1 MLKKLPAVLGGVEE
15 FHDFIPV
22 GQLYFP
28 SFNDYQN
35 KMEGIFSRS
44 YYTNHGPLVKQLE
57 DSLADYLKVKNVI
70 CTTNGTTATMIGIEA
85 LELTGSIILPSFTFA
100 ATPLSI
106 KRCKKEIIFCDT
118 ASDSCHIDVQ
128 ELSKVYSP
136 SVSAVLGVNLWG
148 GAAPIQQISEWAKE
162 KSLKVLWDSCQGMGT
177 FYGENPLGR
186 NGDLEVFS
194 MHATKILSCTEGGC
208 IATNDNDLAEK
219 ARNIR
224 SSCGSRK
231 KISVNRTLNG
241 RMSEF
246 QAAIGL
252 LSLENLESHIQN
264 NYELRRH
271 YMHCLHEIPGIE
283 ILSPE
288 NTPRSNFQNLII
300 AICPKL
306 FGLNAQVLCW
316 ALRFEKILARRYFI
330 PLPHQQEQFG
340 TYTPLPNTE
349 SFQEKILTL
358 PLGSKTSK
366 ESISRICDC
375 IGNIHFHSS
384 EILHK
389 YSAVLCK

>member
-1 MLKKLPAVLGGVEE
+1 MLKKLPAVLGGREE
-15 FHDFIPV
+15 FQDLIPV

-28 SFNDYQN
+28 SFNDYKN
-35 KMEGIFSRS
+35 KMENIFNRQ

-57 DSLADYLKVKNVI
+57 NLLADYLKVKNVI
-70 CTTNGTTATMIGIEA
+70 CTTNGTIATMIGIEA
-85 LELTGSIILPSFTFA
+85 LELTGPIIVPSFTFA
-100 ATPLSI
+100 ATPLSV
-106 KRCKKEIIFCDT
+106 KRCKTEIIFCDI
-118 ASDSCHIDVQ
+118 ASDSCHIDAQ
-128 ELSKVYSP
+128 ELSKVYSS

-177 FYGENPLGR
+177 FYGDKPLGC

-208 IATNDNDLAEK
+208 IATNDNNLAEK

-224 SSCGSRK
+224 SSYGSRR

-252 LSLENLESHIQN
+252 LSLENIESRIQN
-264 NYELRRH
+264 NYELVMH
-271 YMHCLHEIPGIE
+271 YIHYLHQIPGIE

-288 NTPRSNFQNLII
+288 NTSRSNFQNLII
-300 AICPKL
+300 AVHPGL
-306 FGLNAQVLCW
+306 FGLNAKVLCW
-316 ALRFEKILARRYFI
+316 ALHFENILARRYFI

-340 TYTPLPNTE
+340 IYSPLPNTE
-349 SFQEKILTL
+349 SFQKKILTL
-358 PLGSKTSK
+358 PLGAKTNI
-366 ESISRICDC
+366 ETISRICDC
-375 IGNIHFHSS
+375 INNIHLHSR
-384 EILHK
+384 EILRK
-389 YSAVLCK
+389 YSAASYK